1 MPELR
6 IVLLASVGLLA
17 FSLGADGGSSVRTN
31 KFPRV
36 KLPLAVPAQAV
47 IKPQANVTTAVPA
60 LTEVKPIEPVHLSE
74 RISVVL
80 AGIGPIDTSEVT
92 RIMTEAIGSA
102 SSAEIAQAVVQIAG
116 RATQAELIAVI
127 ASVFSSVSEKTREE
141 LWVKA
146 VASATTAEAAAALV
160 AACRGLEPAA
170 FITIVEMAFQAAPEH
185 MKVSLLAA
193 AFRSM
198 PTVEAERQFIPCILA
213 VRIESTPTAVI
224 VDLIEA
230 LTLATEQ
237 YAKVNPIPFARAAS
251 EVKSPEWYD
260 LRLYDGGT
268 GLWAIATKAKWYA
281 ERGNRKKVEEL
292 YRYFVKVM
300 LRAEMA
306 EQGK

>member
-1 MPELR
+1 MSGLR
-6 IVLLASVGLLA
+6 IVLLVSVGLLA
-17 FSLGADGGSSVRTN
+17 FSLGADGGSSTRTN

-36 KLPLAVPAQAV
+36 KVPLAVPAQTV
-47 IKPQANVTTAVPA
+47 IKPQDNVTNAVPA
-60 LTEVKPIEPVHLSE
+60 SAEVKPIEPVPLSE

-80 AGIGPIDTSEVT
+80 AGIGPIDTAEVI
-92 RIMTEAIGSA
+92 RILTEAIGSA

-116 RATQAELIAVI
+116 RATQTELITII

-141 LWVKA
+141 LCVKA
-146 VASATTAEAAAALV
+146 VTSATTAEAAAALV

-170 FITIVEMAFQAAPEH
+170 FITIVERAFQSVPEY
-185 MKVSLLAA
+185 MKVSLLVA
-193 AFRSM
+193 AFHAM
-198 PTVEAERQFIPCILA
+198 PTVEAERQLIPCILA

-251 EVKSPEWYD
+251 EVKPPEWYD

-281 ERGNRKKVEEL
+281 EHGNRKKVEEL

-300 LRAEMA
+300 LRAERA
-306 EQGK
+306 EQDK